1 MWFFAGSS
9 PIFHDAVFQV
19 KINIACLTPERSF
32 SCHIQKEGWSLAL
45 AFICSFPSLF
55 MLPGI
60 EQVLFTHGIVLGIQT
75 LLVIYDSLSIRAIL
89 ENEATCLDRE
99 EGAFWSGM

>member
-1 MWFFAGSS
+1 
-9 PIFHDAVFQV
+9 
-19 KINIACLTPERSF
+19 
-32 SCHIQKEGWSLAL
+32 
-45 AFICSFPSLF
+45 

-89 ENEATCLDRE
+89 ENEGTCLDRE
-99 EGAFWSGM
+99 EGAFWSGMQQHKVIYHRLCSLHFNNLLTFCW